1 MSDTVEA
8 FVPGHVTGFFTV
20 DRDETD
26 PTKTGARGAGLTLSE
41 GITVRVSPADE
52 RAVELNG
59 ERVEM
64 AATERVLR
72 ELDVEA
78 VVHAETAL
86 PVGAGFGV
94 SGGVALGTALA
105 ANTVFDRKLSENELA
120 TIAHGAE
127 VAAGTGLG
135 DVVAQLRG
143 GAPVRLEPGGP
154 QHAVL
159 DGIPRQARVEFVSFG
174 ELSTEAVI
182 GADDATDTG
191 ADAGEETDDDAV
203 DFVAGHP
210 DNGVEPADD
219 SATDDGVSDATET
232 DEGEAGPPAAV
243 DPEEVDRQAFIS
255 QKGREA
261 LSRVVKEPTLVSFV
275 YASRRFAREAGLLT
289 ERTRSAI
296 QDVSEAGGEASMA
309 MLGETV
315 FALGTGLTDAGYD
328 PTVTTT
334 SAAGATL
341 L

>member
-20 DRDETD
+20 DRDESD
-26 PTKTGARGAGLTLSE
+26 PTKTGSRGAGLTLSE
-41 GITVRVSPADE
+41 GVTVRVSPATE

-64 AATERVLR
+64 AAAERVLR
-72 ELDVEA
+72 VLDVEA
-78 VVHAETAL
+78 VVHAETDL

-105 ANTVFDRKLSENELA
+105 TNTVFDRKLSENELA

-127 VAAGTGLG
+127 VTADTGLG

-143 GAPVRLEPGGP
+143 GAPVRLEAGGP

-159 DGIPRQARVEFVSFG
+159 DGIPRQTRVEFVSFG

-182 GADDATDTG
+182 GADAGSAD
-191 ADAGEETDDDAV
+191 DAGTSEADDDTADEDAV

-210 DNGVEPADD
+210 DNGVEPADT
-219 SATDDGVSDATET
+219 ADDADGGS
-232 DEGEAGPPAAV
+232 GEIQTPEAAGPQ
-243 DPEEVDRQAFIS
+243 EFDRQEFIS

-289 ERTRSAI
+289 ERTRSTI

>member
-26 PTKTGARGAGLTLSE
+26 PTRTGARGAGLTLSE
-41 GITVRVSPADE
+41 GVTVRVSPADE

-64 AATERVLR
+64 AAAERVLR

-78 VVHAETAL
+78 VVHAETDL

-105 ANTVFDRKLSENELA
+105 TNTVFDRKLSENELA

-127 VAAGTGLG
+127 VTAGTGLG

-159 DGIPRQARVEFVSFG
+159 DGIPRQARVEFVSYG

-182 GADDATDTG
+182 GADDAV
-191 ADAGEETDDDAV
+191 DAGDDTDEDTADS
-203 DFVAGHP
+203 VAGHP
-210 DNGVEPADD
+210 DNGVEPAGGGDR
-219 SATDDGVSDATET
+219 DDGES
-232 DEGEAGPPAAV
+232 GPPATT
-243 DPEEVDRQAFIS
+243 DPDEVDRQSFIT

-289 ERTRSAI
+289 ERTRATI